1 MRTLKKVMV
10 AVVFFCLGFGLSGYL
25 NEREEVIEWNLWDDP
40 RGCWIWCDDGT
51 YSYKSRMMM
60 LGDLEPAET
69 ATFELT
75 PMADDISV
83 DKDGVRL
90 IRVDFE
96 PLEFKECK

>member
-1 MRTLKKVMV
+1 
-10 AVVFFCLGFGLSGYL
+10 
-25 NEREEVIEWNLWDDP
+25 
-40 RGCWIWCDDGT
+40 
-51 YSYKSRMMM
+51 M